1 MKAKFHVLLTF
12 GLLSF
17 GTNALAQS
25 IVVPTVPVDPGQTA
39 QVWLDY
45 VEAATVTNLDFAMSY
60 DETVVDE
67 AAIVVDCSTSIPE
80 LATLNCSV
88 DTAANQVK
96 GIGVNVSANELS
108 STTAFAIINFPVLP
122 GAAVGDSVNAL
133 VANFANVDGN
143 IVSTQNMTWTLTV
156 NAPPQP
162 VYTSTPAPGSLIDF
176 GDWPVNTG
184 VYNNWLNIQNTGDQG
199 SILSGECNITD
210 DASGVFTIVDL
221 GTGPQ
226 PFELA
231 WNGSADVYVRCD
243 TRGQVVQEYSGAMV
257 CTHNTDTSPSSYS
270 LRCNITEGPQPAYS
284 DVLSPDPMNLVA
296 VEEGDANPTGTIT
309 VTNTGAAATTLTG
322 TCSYSGDAGMS
333 LANGAF
339 SLAQNASNVATL
351 TCDATAEG
359 SFNGS
364 VSCTH
369 NAGNVASPVV
379 HNVSCTVG
387 PPGPAVYSS
396 NPAPG
401 ATIDM
406 TPPGDDVLVGS
417 VDPTSVLQITNNPAE
432 ANDRDLALS
441 NCAFAGSPEITA
453 TPVLSPLA
461 PYSSTVVTFTCD
473 TAAAGAFTGTYSC
486 SYDETGDGQVDG
498 TATYT
503 VNCGVRGP
511 ESEVIENPVSGSTL
525 TIYAP
530 LGGVGQASVT
540 FSEILAEGQDGTLE
554 NCYLD
559 DTVYFSIIQP
569 SSFPQVIPEDGSVQ
583 VLVEGMS
590 TADGQSTTTT
600 LHCSY
605 SDSNND
611 ATDVSWVVNV
621 LTQEVAIP
629 TLSAWSLTLMIFTLL
644 GLGGLV
650 IRRRNIS

>member
-1 MKAKFHVLLTF
+1 
-12 GLLSF
+12 
-17 GTNALAQS
+17 
-25 IVVPTVPVDPGQTA
+25 
-39 QVWLDY
+39 
-45 VEAATVTNLDFAMSY
+45 
-60 DETVVDE
+60 
-67 AAIVVDCSTSIPE
+67 
-80 LATLNCSV
+80 
-88 DTAANQVK
+88 
-96 GIGVNVSANELS
+96 
-108 STTAFAIINFPVLP
+108 
-122 GAAVGDSVNAL
+122 
-133 VANFANVDGN
+133 
-143 IVSTQNMTWTLTV
+143 
-156 NAPPQP
+156 
-162 VYTSTPAPGSLIDF
+162 
-176 GDWPVNTG
+176 
-184 VYNNWLNIQNTGDQG
+184 
-199 SILSGECNITD
+199 
-210 DASGVFTIVDL
+210 
-221 GTGPQ
+221 
-226 PFELA
+226 
-231 WNGSADVYVRCD
+231 
-243 TRGQVVQEYSGAMV
+243 
-257 CTHNTDTSPSSYS
+257 
-270 LRCNITEGPQPAYS
+270 
-284 DVLSPDPMNLVA
+284 
-296 VEEGDANPTGTIT
+296 
-309 VTNTGAAATTLTG
+309 
-322 TCSYSGDAGMS
+322 MS